1 MQNEVS
7 SLLEFKNALL
17 ETFPHLHN
25 RFGGSVSP
33 SSGGI
38 AAPTPI
44 PGIGGGLGGSTSP
57 MKSGLSGIIHPQQ
70 HVLHHT
76 SSAPNV
82 NNAISATSNHSQRI
96 SSPSPAGMGRMSSPV
111 AVGPNHL
118 THYNPSNNNGS
129 SRQHQPI
136 QQHQTGFENINQ
148 HIIDQQQQ
156 DIHENSWDQNQH
168 QPHNQSG
175 LVPVPPALH
184 GPVVIGS
191 SNTGTL
197 PRRPGGSKPPVVI
210 RKSPENSNSSSGSGS
225 HLSNTGTNGGGGG
238 GTGGGGG
245 IAADSGFNSETK
257 DMAIPLSTNGLPP
270 TLIR

>member
-1 MQNEVS
+1 MYLLVFQELQNEVS

-33 SSGGI
+33 SSGGL

-44 PGIGGGLGGSTSP
+44 PGSTSP
-57 MKSGLSGIIHPQQ
+57 MKPGLGGIMHSQ
-70 HVLHHT
+70 HHT
-76 SSAPNV
+76 SSNPNM
-82 NNAISATSNHSQRI
+82 NNAISSSTPIHSQRI
-96 SSPSPAGMGRMSSPV
+96 ASPSPAGIGRMSSPGGT
-111 AVGPNHL
+111 VGPNHL
-118 THYNPSNNNGS
+118 NHYNPSSSNGS
-129 SRQHQPI
+129 SRQQQPN
-136 QQHQTGFENINQ
+136 QTGFENLNQ
-148 HIIDQQQQ
+148 HNLIDHPQQ
-156 DIHENSWDQNQH
+156 DLHDNSWDQNHH
-168 QPHNQSG
+168 QPHHNQSG
-175 LVPVPPALH
+175 LVQVPSAAH

-210 RKSPENSNSSSGSGS
+210 RKSPENSNSSSVSG
-225 HLSNTGTNGGGGG
+225 GVGGGN
-238 GTGGGGG
+238 GGGGG

-257 DMAIPLSTNGLPP
+257 DMMIPLSSNGIPP

>member
-33 SSGGI
+33 SSGGL

-44 PGIGGGLGGSTSP
+44 PGMGGGLGGSTSP
-57 MKSGLSGIIHPQQ
+57 MKPGLGGGMIHPQQ
-70 HVLHHT
+70 YHT
-76 SSAPNV
+76 SSTPNM
-82 NNAISATSNHSQRI
+82 NNATSNHSQRI
-96 SSPSPAGMGRMSSPV
+96 ASPSPAGIGRMSSPV

-118 THYNPSNNNGS
+118 SHYNPS
-129 SRQHQPI
+129 
-136 QQHQTGFENINQ
+136 QQH
-148 HIIDQQQQ
+148 
-156 DIHENSWDQNQH
+156 DIHDNSWDQNQL
-168 QPHNQSG
+168 QPHNTGG
-175 LVPVPPALH
+175 LVQVPPTGH

-225 HLSNTGTNGGGGG
+225 HLSNSGTAGGAGGN
-238 GTGGGGG
+238 GGGGG

-257 DMAIPLSTNGLPP
+257 DMMIPLSTNGLPP